1 MSTKNNA
8 EIQISNDYADEK
20 APKPLPHLSGQYEYQ
35 ASIVSRYSIADAKDN
50 KISNIF
56 SVFKDQ
62 FNRTLGLSCFLLVCS
77 SFSHG
82 FDNQGFATIQ
92 AMDAFIKQFG
102 EYNSNSQ
109 AYSIPTK
116 FLSYL
121 NSFQYIGFAFGL
133 VVGSYVSA
141 YFGRKWCIRSM
152 SAYAVII
159 AIISVTSKEKE
170 QILSA
175 RVLNYVFIGME
186 MAVLPVFQAEITPAK
201 ARGFMVGAFQLSL
214 GIGGLVIH
222 IITNATAHRKGD
234 SAWRIPVGLFF
245 IFPTIV
251 GILVT
256 FIPESPRWLLLQ
268 SREEDALE
276 SLIKY
281 RKGKFTEEEIL
292 AEFESIKSSLKELDD
307 SQGTYKELFQ
317 GNNLKRTLIVIG
329 TNIFQQVTGQA
340 FSSQYGTIYIKSL
353 KTVDPFQMSIVSA
366 VIGIVGVILILLLN
380 DKFGR
385 KTFLYIGSLLQIGAL
400 MTMGGLGSP
409 AVVSRSMKNGVVA
422 MMNVFGFA
430 FSIGWAP
437 LCYVISSEVPTL
449 KLRDKTYRIG
459 ILFNILFA
467 FLVAFTLP
475 YLLNADYANLQSKV
489 GFVYGSFSVLAL
501 IFTYLFIPE
510 CHGKSLEEIDY
521 CFYKKI
527 PLTKFGSYHPGQ
539 SGDYLSFK
547 KNLDASKLGVE
558 SNEKTEN
565 ALRQT
570 VTERN
575 SSVDEVV

>member
-1 MSTKNNA
+1 M
-8 EIQISNDYADEK
+8 
-20 APKPLPHLSGQYEYQ
+20 
-35 ASIVSRYSIADAKDN
+35 
-50 KISNIF
+50 
-56 SVFKDQ
+56 
-62 FNRTLGLSCFLLVCS
+62 
-77 SFSHG
+77 
-82 FDNQGFATIQ
+82 
-92 AMDAFIKQFG
+92 
-102 EYNSNSQ
+102 
-109 AYSIPTK
+109 
-116 FLSYL
+116 
-121 NSFQYIGFAFGL
+121 
-133 VVGSYVSA
+133 
-141 YFGRKWCIRSM
+141 
-152 SAYAVII
+152 
-159 AIISVTSKEKE
+159 
-170 QILSA
+170 
-175 RVLNYVFIGME
+175 
-186 MAVLPVFQAEITPAK
+186 
-201 ARGFMVGAFQLSL
+201 SL

-292 AEFESIKSSLKELDD
+292 AKFVSIKSSLKELDD

-329 TNIFQQVTGQA
+329 KNIFQQVTGQA
-340 FSSQYGTIYIKSL
+340 FSSQYGTIYIKYL
-353 KTVDPFQMSIVSA
+353 KTVDPFQMGIVPA

-385 KTFLYIGSLLQIGAL
+385 NTFLYMGSLLQISAL

-409 AVVSRSMKNGVVA
+409 TVVSRSTKNGVVA
-422 MMNVFGFA
+422 TMNVFGFA
-430 FSIGWAP
+430 FAIGWAL
-437 LCYVISSEVPTL
+437 LCYVISSEVPML
-449 KLRDKTYRIG
+449 KLRDKKYRIG

-467 FLVAFTLP
+467 FSVAFTLS

-489 GFVYGSFSVLAL
+489 GFVYGSFSVLGL

-527 PLTKFGSYHPGQ
+527 PLTKFGPYHLGQ
-539 SGDYLSFK
+539 SEISCHLR
-547 KNLDASKLGVE
+547 
-558 SNEKTEN
+558 KT
-565 ALRQT
+565 
-570 VTERN
+570 
-575 SSVDEVV
+575 